1 MKHIKTYKLFESGI
15 SAFNSKIIEGLSYFK
30 KFEIESERKYK
41 ELEPDVKDILLELND
56 VGVISNTT
64 KYISRNYFQ
73 FQIEIN
79 SLKTTEQ
86 KQICEDSLLRLED
99 FLSEHGLRFSG
110 IEVVQVISDRR
121 GTETLKRVSEH
132 QFTYYTMSEV
142 KNLKEATGT
151 ISLEVIFSKIHEN
164 Y

>member
-56 VGVISNTT
+56 IGVISDTT
-64 KYISRNYFQ
+64 KYISRNTFQ

-79 SLKTTEQ
+79 SLKTKEQ

-99 FLSEHGLRFSG
+99 FLSEHGLLFSG
-110 IEVVQVISDRR
+110 IEVVQVISDRS
-121 GTETLKRVSEH
+121 GTETHE
-132 QFTYYTMSEV
+132 FTYYAMSEV
-142 KNLKEATGT
+142 RNLKEATGT
-151 ISLEVIFSKIHEN
+151 ISLEVIFSKIHEK

>member
-56 VGVISNTT
+56 IGVISDTT
-64 KYISRNYFQ
+64 KYISRNTFQ

-79 SLKTTEQ
+79 SLKTKEQ

-99 FLSEHGLRFSG
+99 FLSEHGLLFSG
-110 IEVVQVISDRR
+110 IEVVQVISDRS
-121 GTETLKRVSEH
+121 GTETHE
-132 QFTYYTMSEV
+132 FTYYAMSEV
-142 KNLKEATGT
+142 RNLKEATGT